1 MNYIYLEYKLGLIYW
16 MLDSCN
22 GKVSLKKYITQEK
35 DLVMST
41 SLLSY
46 KNTLYLKTIDRN
58 YNSLQSRNSQLR
70 QGPTPP
76 PRRRAEASV
85 PARLGE
91 EGRRS

>member
-1 MNYIYLEYKLGLIYW
+1 MNYIYLEYKLSLIYW

-46 KNTLYLKTIDRN
+46 
-58 YNSLQSRNSQLR
+58 
-70 QGPTPP
+70 
-76 PRRRAEASV
+76 
-85 PARLGE
+85 
-91 EGRRS
+91 